1 MTGNSLTELPEE
13 FRVLKNH
20 LISRQD
26 RPLKTIMVTS
36 AVHGEG
42 VSMLVRQLA
51 TAFAEDGQKVL
62 LIDAHYRTKAGTGS
76 LFSAGMLISGSINI
90 NGETLDVS
98 CASGMSNFSV
108 MSHDCWL
115 NGNGGKAA
123 DWLSNTKKLLSLI
136 PRIKES
142 FDMIFIDTAPVLKH
156 SESLMIASQ
165 TDGVIL
171 TVHADQTKRQLVI
184 KAREELSKANANIV
198 GVVLNRK
205 KHIIPHFFY
214 K

>member
-20 LISRQD
+20 IISSQD

-76 LFSAGMLISGSINI
+76 LFSAGMLVSGSINI

-108 MSHDCWL
+108 MSHDYL
-115 NGNGGKAA
+115 SNGGGKAA
-123 DWLSNTKKLLSLI
+123 DWLSKTKKLLSLM
-136 PRIKES
+136 PGIKES

-156 SESLMIASQ
+156 SESLMVASQ
-165 TDGVIL
+165 ADGVIL
-171 TVHADQTKRQLVI
+171 TVYADKTKRQLVI
-184 KAREELSKANANIV
+184 KARDELSKANANIV

-205 KHIIPHFFY
+205 KHIIPHFLY